1 MRYIFYCP
9 IFFHLCTM
17 ISNIQ
22 LITILG
28 PTAVGKTSFGA
39 RLAAKLDAEIISA
52 DSRQVFK
59 GMDIGTGKDLSDY
72 RVGDRIIP
80 YHLIDIAE
88 PGTEYN
94 VYRFKKDFLEAYH
107 AIHSRN
113 KLPVLCGGT
122 GMYLESVLLDYDLVE
137 VPENQEL
144 RQKLAGLPDD
154 ELIRMISAARQLHN
168 STDTS
173 DRGRLIRAL
182 EIELFKQD
190 HANQQSLIGFRDT
203 PVIGIRADRE
213 IIRNRIT
220 LRLNQRLEEGMI
232 DEVRNLIA
240 KGVSTDRL
248 LYYGLEYKYVALYLM
263 GELSYSQMVGLLNTA
278 IHQFAKRQMTWFRRM
293 EKKGVRIFW
302 LEGNRGLEANIAE
315 TLSYLNTLKA

>member
-1 MRYIFYCP
+1 
-9 IFFHLCTM
+9 M
-17 ISNIQ
+17 ICNIP

-39 RLAAKLDAEIISA
+39 RLAAVLDAEIISA

-59 GMDIGTGKDLSDY
+59 GMDMGTGKDIADY
-72 RVGDRIIP
+72 QVGNKIIP

-94 VYRFKKDFLEAYH
+94 VYQFKHDFLEAYH
-107 AIHSRN
+107 TIHSRN
-113 KLPVLCGGT
+113 KIPVLCGGT
-122 GMYLESVLLDYDLVE
+122 GMYLESILLDYDLVE
-137 VPENQEL
+137 VPENVEL
-144 RQKLAGLPDD
+144 RQKLSGLPDE
-154 ELIRMISAARQLHN
+154 ELIRMISSARQLHN
-168 STDTS
+168 STDTA
-173 DRGRLIRAL
+173 DRERLTRAL
-182 EIELFKQD
+182 EIELFKKD
-190 HANQQSLIGFRDT
+190 HAEQNSWPDFSNT
-203 PVIGIRADRE
+203 PVIGIRFDRE

-220 LRLNQRLEEGMI
+220 QRLYQRLEEGMI
-232 DEVRNLIA
+232 DEVRHLIE

-248 LYYGLEYKYVALYLM
+248 LFYGLEYKYITLYLK

-302 LEGNRGLEANIAE
+302 LEGENGLEINIDKA
-315 TLSYLNTLKA
+315 LSYLKTFIV